1 MALVFF
7 FLNAVCCLKTLQNI
21 WEKHLVQMCLE
32 LKRFERL
39 MLFVESGV
47 RQQGNKVKE
56 TC

>member
-1 MALVFF
+1 MALVF